1 MTSHRLHRAHLT
13 SSRELRA
20 VAPDEAAGAI
30 WMGEMERDRQLTGY
44 AGAEFA
50 IALADLIQA
59 VLRADRLLDLRRA
72 RLDAFVRAHEAM
84 ASCAGNRSS
93 VVHPKKR
100 A

>member
-1 MTSHRLHRAHLT
+1 MSHRYGLHRAHLT

-20 VAPDEAAGAI
+20 EAPEEAAGAI
-30 WMGEMERDRQLTGY
+30 RMGEMGRDRQLTGD
-44 AGAEFA
+44 AAELA

-84 ASCAGNRSS
+84 ARDEI
-93 VVHPKKR
+93 R
-100 A
+100 